1 MNNIEST
8 LTVMAVPL
16 LIIVGSILIFKCRNY
31 LYYANHQDNN
41 NNPNLSLL
49 IVNN

>member
-31 LYYANHQDNN
+31 LYYTNHSN